1 MKKKVHPSFVKLNTN
16 SGSNEN
22 PVPFGAGG
30 FLYDCN
36 GPLAGFELGVGHTGS
51 LHQVLYMGYM

>member
-1 MKKKVHPSFVKLNTN
+1 MKLNTN